1 MKVIHLNRAK
11 IQQDRKVDE
20 LADQLRSRLRAQAR
34 RRVQQYLQPNEPIQ
48 RTTYG
53 TTHETI

>member
-11 IQQDRKVDE
+11 IKQDRKVDE
-20 LADQLRSRLRAQAR
+20 LAELLRRRWRDQAR
-34 RRVQQYLQPNEPIQ
+34 RRVQQFLQPKEPTQ